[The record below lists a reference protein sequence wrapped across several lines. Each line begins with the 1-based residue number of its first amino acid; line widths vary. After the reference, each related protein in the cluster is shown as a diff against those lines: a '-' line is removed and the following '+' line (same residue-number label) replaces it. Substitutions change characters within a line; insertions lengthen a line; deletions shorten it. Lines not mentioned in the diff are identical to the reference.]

1 MFGIITLICMLAIFL
16 FSPLLWVFFRFVYG
30 YDTSI
35 FFDYDNVCKDDV
47 EHETT
52 QFLLQCVIEQE
63 QQKTIDERRF
73 FNYITSLDANATL
86 GEFTKHFPEYRSYHF
101 WCQKIYADG
110 AKVDDC
116 EGAKVVGCNV
126 TG

>member
-1 MFGIITLICMLAIFL
+1 MIGIIILICMVAIFL

-30 YDTSI
+30 YDTNL
-35 FFDYDNVCKDDV
+35 FFDYDAEHVCKDDV

-52 QFLLQCVIEQE
+52 QFMLQSVIEQE
-63 QQKTIDERRF
+63 RKNPIEERRF

-101 WCQKIYADG
+101 WCQKIMQT
-110 AKVDDC
+110 VI
-116 EGAKVVGCNV
+116 
-126 TG
+126 